1 MATEKNRI
9 LSYGAKLPI
18 PAQKPTTLNCD
29 AFLSLSPTLPLFST
43 TPIALSASACVYLP
57 ILPPL
62 LWMVSPLPKNLYAK
76 KILSIYHH
84 LYEKDAMF
92 RHPCATHYSMLL
104 FFSQSAQHWRCMYMR
119 PKAKFRPKD
128 GSLHRCVSRVGFD
141 VDGSIPFGCLSS
153 AAPQTK
159 IFRLKETNRWQIIGK
174 KIGRLKCNI
183 YIL

>member
-18 PAQKPTTLNCD
+18 PAQKPTTLTCD
-29 AFLSLSPTLPLFST
+29 AFLSLVSHTPPLFHH
-43 TPIALSASACVYLP
+43 PYRFVCQCVCLFTDS
-57 ILPPL
+57 PPL

-104 FFSQSAQHWRCMYMR
+104 FFSQSAQHCRCMYMR

-159 IFRLKETNRWQIIGK
+159 IFRL
-174 KIGRLKCNI
+174 
-183 YIL
+183 